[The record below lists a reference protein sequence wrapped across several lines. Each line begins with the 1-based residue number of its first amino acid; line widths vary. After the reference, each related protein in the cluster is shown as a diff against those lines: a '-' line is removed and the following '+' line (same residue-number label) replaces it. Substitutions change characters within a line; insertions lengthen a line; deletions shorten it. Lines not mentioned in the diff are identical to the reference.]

1 MINQAVISETSRD
14 KNHFMYFFQRS
25 LDPGEIEHYIDRLS
39 SVHHVVHCLLSEYPF
54 SGIEINH
61 LHKF

>member
-39 SVHHVVHCLLSEYPF
+39 SVHHVVHCLLSE
-54 SGIEINH
+54 
-61 LHKF
+61 